1 MDIIESVL
9 SFFGIDIYKSE
20 QSANLNTPPQQPPKE
35 NPVAVSGGI
44 ADPRPQFPNV
54 FTSDVAPHIVGGASD
69 TDAFAPVISQVEDVA
84 KKIGAPAIAAGGAA
98 FTAGATTGAISSAA
112 VGAAGTAAVGVGIAA
127 DVAAAVLA
135 VDAMFGGQ
143 IADNLGRG
151 TNFNEFT
158 PQEISVWQKGNCTVD
173 ETHPPCSN
181 VASAVMH
188 RMALGTKQIIVNGEY
203 VTVGG
208 AEHGLDPTGN
218 LELPTM
224 GAQQA
229 RSLGISSVGLLHR
242 AKTPEDFGTFHGD
255 KNAPP
260 QVMPNDDPTDDPDCM
275 NKSQTYNGIPFN
287 LDSLPIEQIAARVAV
302 PTRDLPSA
310 IPMIP
315 PHPTAQ
321 PFLLRLLAK
330 PRTARPEEAP
340 TEKLD
345 EDLTSTTSRLRTTG
359 TFTRA
364 KQEGE

>member
-9 SFFGIDIYKSE
+9 SFFGIDIYKPT
-20 QSANLNTPPQQPPKE
+20 SANLNAPQPLPPKID
-35 NPVAVSGGI
+35 PVAFSGGI
-44 ADPRPQFPNV
+44 ADPRPEFPNV
-54 FTSDVAPHIVGGASD
+54 FTSDVAAHVVGGASD
-69 TDAFAPVISQVEDVA
+69 ADAFAPVLSQVEAVA
-84 KKIGAPAIAAGGAA
+84 AKIGAPALAAGGAA
-98 FTAGATTGAISSAA
+98 LTAGATSGAVTSAA

-135 VDAMFGGQ
+135 VDAMLGGQ
-143 IADNLGRG
+143 MADNLGRG

-173 ETHPPCSN
+173 ETNPPCSQI
-181 VASAVMH
+181 AGAVMH

-208 AEHGLDPTGN
+208 AAHGLDPTGN
-218 LELPTM
+218 LDLPTM
-224 GAQQA
+224 SAQQA
-229 RSLGISSVGLLHR
+229 RSLGISSVGLKAR
-242 AKTPEDFGTFHGD
+242 AMTSEEFGTFHGD

-260 QVMPNDDPTDDPDCM
+260 QIMPNDDPTDDPDCM

-340 TEKLD
+340 TERLD